1 MGESNLRA
9 RTTGSHMN
17 PEGIVEPI
25 SPRPLHSEV
34 ADRLRDLI
42 VQGELA
48 PGDRLNEALLTERFG
63 ISRTPLREAIKM
75 LASEGLVQLLP
86 NRGAI
91 VMSITRKSARDMFQL
106 IGVLESLAG
115 ELACERATPREIDE
129 IAGLHEQMRRHHQHR
144 ELNEY
149 FRLNQDIHQRIV
161 DCAGNAELADVHRR
175 LSVRLRRARYMAN
188 YSKERWDEAMAEHEQ
203 ILEALTRRDA
213 KLLPAL
219 LVAHLENKLHVVEDW
234 LASSEGDSQK
244 RAPAGA

>member
-1 MGESNLRA
+1 MLR
-9 RTTGSHMN
+9 TDGTPMKL
-17 PEGIVEPI
+17 EGIVEPI

-48 PGDRLNEALLTERFG
+48 PGDRLNERLLTERFG

-86 NRGAI
+86 NRGAV
-91 VMSITRKSARDMFQL
+91 VMSITRKSARDMFQVM
-106 IGVLESLAG
+106 GVLESLAG
-115 ELACERATPREIDE
+115 QLACTNATEREIED
-129 IAGLHEQMRRHHQHR
+129 IAALHEQMRRHHKRR

-149 FRLNQDIHQRIV
+149 FRLNQEIHQRIV

-188 YSKERWDEAMAEHEQ
+188 YSKVRWDEAMAEHEQ
-203 ILEALTRRDA
+203 ILEALTQRDA
-213 KLLPAL
+213 KRLPAL
-219 LVAHLENKLHVVEDW
+219 LVAHLDNKLNVVEDW
-234 LASSEGDSQK
+234 LASFNEQPGK
-244 RAPAGA
+244 RVPAGA